1 MHVNKIWKKKK
12 INNNNYNMGSNLFLF
27 ILLLLLLPH
36 QVEQEQGI
44 LSGAAREATVEVKLG
59 ISYISYIYLIHLP
72 RLLIVFSGMGRFST
86 I

>member
-1 MHVNKIWKKKK
+1 MFSFLLGSMHVNKIWKKKK
-12 INNNNYNMGSNLFLF
+12 INNDNYNMGSNLSLF

-59 ISYISYIYLIHLP
+59 QTRP
-72 RLLIVFSGMGRFST
+72 N
-86 I
+86 